1 MGVEAMMTGPT
12 DRVLDEGE
20 KPLTAPVA
28 HHGRVG
34 NPPRQCARGR
44 QSRPS
49 RSRGSNGYP
58 NRCFPGTGVQS
69 GTRESGTGA
78 TLEDMNQSCRQ
89 GRSGARGF
97 RGERTRR
104 RQAQELMSYAWPS
117 RSWSGCRDSNPGPL
131 DPQSSA
137 LTKLRHSP
145 YLVRGTFCE

>member
-89 GRSGARGF
+89 GRSGARGL
-97 RGERTRR
+97 RGERNRR
-104 RQAQELMSYAWPS
+104 RQAQELVAS
-117 RSWSGCRDSNPGPL
+117 RRVVGIEHAILGDDQPAGV
-131 DPQSSA
+131 SSPVVA
-137 LTKLRHSP
+137 LSLSTT
-145 YLVRGTFCE
+145 V